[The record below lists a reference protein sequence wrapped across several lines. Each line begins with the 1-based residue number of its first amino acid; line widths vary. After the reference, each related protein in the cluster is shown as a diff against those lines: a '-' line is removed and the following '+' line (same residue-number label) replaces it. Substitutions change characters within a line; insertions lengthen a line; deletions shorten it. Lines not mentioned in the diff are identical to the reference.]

1 MEQCKRLASKMGFPA
16 YSQDEAADY
25 FMKMYKLFKEKVF
38 TKQIIKDPSKVAFF

>member
-1 MEQCKRLASKMGFPA
+1 MGFPA

-38 TKQIIKDPSKVAFF
+38 